1 MPRFV
6 SSVAQRVVGV
16 EVALLCVATNMI
28 FVVVACCHVPGR
40 PSLESVLAFVSPDVV
55 TNGAG
60 VPQPSYLVQNITMT
74 ETRFLY
80 IVLEH

>member
-40 PSLESVLAFVSPDVV
+40 RSLESVLAFAEPGCGDEWCWCA
-55 TNGAG
+55 TAFLLG
-60 VPQPSYLVQNITMT
+60 VNITMT